1 MKIIFDIRENDLY
14 NKCISIENTTNI
26 VFSKEVLPLGDII
39 LQTDA
44 DEPLLLIERKTFS
57 DLLASIKDGRY
68 EEQSYRL
75 TNSSDFI
82 PHSIIYLLEGM
93 FSQIRNPQEKKI
105 IFSSM
110 TSLQFFK
117 GFSVQRTSTASESA
131 EWLLSVANK
140 IQKELN
146 KGREPYYKTKHYLKH
161 MIHTIPN
168 PDNIP
173 NDDNITN
180 CVIITNNDT
189 NTSVSN
195 VEYCNVVKK
204 VKKDNITPENIGEI
218 ILCQIPGISAITAI
232 AIMKKFNNFPHFIQE
247 LQSNKECISN
257 ITTEHNGKM
266 RKISKS
272 IIENIYNFLLLP
284 PNNTTCTSTLI

>member
-1 MKIIFDIRENDLY
+1 MKIIFDIRENELY

-39 LQTDA
+39 LQTDVG
-44 DEPLLLIERKTFS
+44 EPILLIERKTFS

-117 GFSVQRTSTASESA
+117 GFSVHRTSSTSETA

-146 KGREPYYKTKHYLKH
+146 KGREPYYKTSHYLKH
-161 MIHTIPN
+161 MINTIPN
-168 PDNIP
+168 PENIP
-173 NDDNITN
+173 NDDNIPN
-180 CVIITNNDT
+180 VDT
-189 NTSVSN
+189 NTPILSN

-272 IIENIYNFLLLP
+272 IIENIYKFLLQP
-284 PNNTTCTSTLI
+284 PNNTSCTSTLI